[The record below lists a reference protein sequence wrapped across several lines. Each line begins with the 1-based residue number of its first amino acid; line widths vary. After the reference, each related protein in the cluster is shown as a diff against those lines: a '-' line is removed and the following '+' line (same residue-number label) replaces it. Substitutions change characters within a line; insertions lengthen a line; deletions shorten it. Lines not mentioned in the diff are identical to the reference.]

1 MSILN
6 TGPGP
11 FPCLRRLAC
20 KYRSLADD
28 LECISEGQHPDER
41 KLRDA
46 PLLLDWRVF
55 IAPIPHL
62 QGIVVG
68 HPEIADGAMC
78 RTSGLIT
85 FDPFAGYART
95 FSRFYR
101 LGDRN
106 A

>member
-1 MSILN
+1 MTLLN

-11 FPCLRRLAC
+11 FPYLRRLAR
-20 KYRSLADD
+20 KYRSLAED
-28 LECISEGQHPDER
+28 LERISEGLHPDVSALGE
-41 KLRDA
+41 A
-46 PLLLDWRVF
+46 PILSTWRVF

-62 QGIVVG
+62 EGFVVG
-68 HPEIADGAMC
+68 HPKIDDGAMC
-78 RTSGLIT
+78 ITSELIT

-95 FSRFYR
+95 RSRFYR